1 MARNARVAA
10 ATAGALIVA
19 LAAIGGMM
27 WWLVNADAGRP
38 FSAVDVVVPDGSSMA
53 QIATQ
58 LAQQGVIRAA
68 APLQWY
74 FRLHGGGD
82 QIQAAE
88 YAFAPHETVAQ
99 VATVLIAGGKPP
111 ALWVTIPEGFT
122 NAQIGA
128 RLASSGLVS
137 AEAFAREAK
146 TRSIQIDGVPSNGLE
161 GFLFPDTYQIPR
173 HAGVDGVIDQMTQ
186 QFFRELP
193 PDHVAAAR
201 RLHLSVPQI
210 VTVASMIELE
220 AKAEVDRPLIASVIY
235 NRLRIGMPLEI
246 DATIEYAL
254 PHHKTALSFA
264 DLDIDS
270 PYNTYRHTGLP
281 PTPISNPGK
290 ASLLA
295 AFHPAT
301 TPYLYYVYRGGGRH
315 EFARTLQEQQL
326 NERRFLR

>member
-1 MARNARVAA
+1 MSPRNARVLGAVVIVCA
-10 ATAGALIVA
+10 IAGTLR
-19 LAAIGGMM
+19 
-27 WWLVNADAGRP
+27 WLVDADAQLP
-38 FSAVDVVVPDGSSMA
+38 ATTVDVIVPGGSTTA
-53 QIATQ
+53 QIAAQ
-58 LAQQGVIRAA
+58 LQHQGVIRAA

-82 QIQAAE
+82 HIQAAE
-88 YAFAPHETVAQ
+88 YVFAPHETVAQ
-99 VATVLIAGGKPP
+99 VAAVLIAGGRPP
-111 ALWVTIPEGFT
+111 ALWVTFPEGFT
-122 NAQIGA
+122 AAQIGA
-128 RLASSGLVS
+128 RLAASGLVG
-137 AEAFAREAK
+137 AEDFTRTARA
-146 TRSIQIDGVPSNGLE
+146 RSIRIDGARTDGLE
-161 GFLFPDTYQIPR
+161 GFLFPDTYLIPR
-173 HAGVDGVIDQMTQ
+173 HAGADGVIDQMTKR
-186 QFFRELP
+186 FLAELP

-210 VTVASMIELE
+210 ITVASMIELE
-220 AKAEVDRPLIASVIY
+220 AKADVDRPLIASVIY
-235 NRLRIGMPLEI
+235 NRLRLGMPLEI

-270 PYNTYRHTGLP
+270 PYNTYRHDGLP

-301 TPYLYYVYRGGGRH
+301 SPYLYYVYKGGGRH
-315 EFARTLQEQQL
+315 EFARTLQEQRE